1 MGSIFKSI
9 KKTIKKVTKPI
20 TKVFKGVAKSIAKVG
35 KSVWGGIKELG
46 GKAFAAYGK
55 LSQKLG
61 PIGMIGMSM
70 AMPYLL
76 GGFSG
81 VGGGLWTNFGTGM
94 KSLQASTNPFFKTFG
109 YAGKGLYNAGNFVGG
124 TTRGISQTISKT
136 FQGFAG
142 KGGSVGQGF
151 KNLWQGTS
159 EVLSGKA
166 GMGTMKYIDASMLT
180 KVPGPQAYFKSDF
193 LTGKGVMKAVYNPK
207 TLIQTGGVSLGN
219 VNVANKFA
227 MDSIRQAM
235 AGQIKDLSLN
245 SQKYVRTVANRFGVD
260 DGTAYRYV
268 HNNGVGLDGK
278 LDFSLSPDFKEIG
291 GVGEFNF
298 TGDNLDKTSD
308 LWKIQAKGGYHY
320 KQKTEGDI
328 FETEQSLLGKS
339 KGSKLDK
346 ALGATKDWLLGSDDV
361 QNQAISAQDD
371 ISKEFANVQYG
382 GTSMAYGTGQ
392 LLTPEQKKWFAMM
405 EQKDAMNI
413 AGSR

>member
-9 KKTIKKVTKPI
+9 KKTVGKVMKPI
-20 TKVFKGVAKSIAKVG
+20 TKVFKGVAKGIAKVG
-35 KSVWGGIKELG
+35 KNVWNGIKTLG

-61 PIGMIGMSM
+61 PIGMIAMSM

-81 VGGGLWTNFGTGM
+81 IGGGLWTNFGTGM
-94 KSLQASTNPFFKTFG
+94 KSLQASTNPFFKVMG
-109 YAGKGLYNAGNFVGG
+109 YAGKGVYNAGNFVGG

-136 FQGFAG
+136 FEGFAG
-142 KGGSVGQGF
+142 TGGSVGQGF

-159 EVLSGKA
+159 EVLSGQA
-166 GMGTMKYIDASMLT
+166 GMGTMKYVDASMLT
-180 KVPGPQAYFKSDF
+180 KAVGVPGKNMA
-193 LTGKGVMKAVYNPK
+193 GVMKAVYNPK

-235 AGQIKDLSLN
+235 SGKIGALSGD
-245 SQKYVRTVANRFGVD
+245 SQKYIRTVSNRFGID
-260 DGTAYRYV
+260 DKTAYNYV

-278 LDFSLSPDFKEIG
+278 LDFSLSPDWKEG
-291 GVGEFNF
+291 LKPNEFNF
-298 TGDNLDKTSD
+298 TGENLNKTSD
-308 LWKIQAKGGYHY
+308 LWKLQTKGGYHY

-328 FETEQSLLGKS
+328 FETEQSLLGK
-339 KGSKLDK
+339 GNSKLDK
-346 ALGATKDWLLGSDDV
+346 AANSLMDHMLGNNEV
-361 QNQAISAQDD
+361 QGIDYNINDD
-371 ISKEFANVQYG
+371 ISRDYANVQYG
-382 GTSMAYGTGQ
+382 GTSMTYGKGQ
-392 LLTPEQKKWFAMM
+392 YLTPEQKKWFAMM

>member
-9 KKTIKKVTKPI
+9 KKTVGKVLKPI
-20 TKVFKGVAKSIAKVG
+20 TKVFKGVAKGIAKVG
-35 KSVWGGIKELG
+35 KNVWNGIKTLG

-61 PIGMIGMSM
+61 PIGMIAMSM

-94 KSLQASTNPFFKTFG
+94 KSLQASTNPFFKVMG
-109 YAGKGLYNAGNFVGG
+109 YAGKGVYNASNFVGG

-166 GMGTMKYIDASMLT
+166 GMGTMKYVDASMLT
-180 KVPGPQAYFKSDF
+180 KAVGVPGKNMA
-193 LTGKGVMKAVYNPK
+193 GVMKAVYNPK

-227 MDSIRQAM
+227 MDSIRRTM
-235 AGQIKDLSLN
+235 AGQIKDLSLD

-260 DGTAYRYV
+260 DRTAYSYV

-298 TGDNLDKTSD
+298 TGDNLDKTAD